1 MNKQEFARLAM
12 VIKTAY
18 PKDNLIPTKEAMSI
32 WYQMLSDI
40 PYNIAEVALQKWI
53 STSKW
58 APTIADIREYSS
70 GVSTGT
76 ELTWG
81 EAWHEVTT
89 AISKYGYMNED
100 KAMQSLSPL
109 ARKTAQTIGYQI
121 LCTSENIAVERAN
134 FRKCFETFAQREK
147 EDAQLPTALIE
158 TIHTLQ
164 LGEFKDATMLPNSSG
179 NSTEDK
185 KELPAHGAEQDNEE
199 VVSDP
204 LRRIQEIRERL
215 SANFAD
221 GRAC

>member
-18 PKDNLIPTKEAMSI
+18 PKDNLIPSKEAMSI

-40 PYNIAEVALQKWI
+40 PYNIAEIALQKWI

-58 APTIADIREYSS
+58 APTIADIREYSAEIS
-70 GVSTGT
+70 SGT
-76 ELTWG
+76 EQTWG

-100 KAMQSLSPL
+100 RAMKSMSPL
-109 ARKTAQTIGYQI
+109 TRKTVQTIGYQI

-134 FRKCFETFAQREK
+134 FRKCYETFAQREK
-147 EDAQLPTALIE
+147 EDAQLPTVLIE

-164 LGEFKDATMLPNSSG
+164 LGEFKDATTLPDSSD
-179 NSTEDK
+179 NSTENK
-185 KELPAHGAEQDNEE
+185 KELPAHGSEQDNEE
-199 VVSDP
+199 VVSNP
-204 LRRIQEIRERL
+204 LGRIQEIRKRL
-215 SANFAD
+215 SENLAN

>member
-76 ELTWG
+76 ELT
-81 EAWHEVTT
+81 
-89 AISKYGYMNED
+89 
-100 KAMQSLSPL
+100 
-109 ARKTAQTIGYQI
+109 
-121 LCTSENIAVERAN
+121 C
-134 FRKCFETFAQREK
+134 
-147 EDAQLPTALIE
+147 
-158 TIHTLQ
+158 
-164 LGEFKDATMLPNSSG
+164 
-179 NSTEDK
+179 
-185 KELPAHGAEQDNEE
+185 
-199 VVSDP
+199 
-204 LRRIQEIRERL
+204 
-215 SANFAD
+215 
-221 GRAC
+221 